1 MVYFGCL
8 NLDVQI
14 WCQNQVTL
22 DLPFYYGLSW
32 RPLDLILTLTLW
44 LNLLMRHQICLI
56 TTDMSSHLECSQG
69 LATTTDL
76 QCTILFGCCGTSP
89 VLARLLC
96 ILCFSWFPSQS
107 SPLLHPWT
115 QHLISSCWNVYT
127 VKDFKGSLSRITQKI
142 WNRTVRNTGLLCLS
156 FMFKPGFQ
164 SSSHEFITRSLFP
177 EGKSNLS

>member
-32 RPLDLILTLTLW
+32 RPLDLIRTLTLW

-56 TTDMSSHLECSQG
+56 TTDMSSHLECLQG

-96 ILCFSWFPSQS
+96 ILCCLLVSLTEQPTLA
-107 SPLLHPWT
+107 PLNPAPDKQLLKCLH
-115 QHLISSCWNVYT
+115 C
-127 VKDFKGSLSRITQKI
+127 KGLQRRLEQNHT
-142 WNRTVRNTGLLCLS
+142 
-156 FMFKPGFQ
+156 
-164 SSSHEFITRSLFP
+164 E
-177 EGKSNLS
+177 NLKQNG